1 MARNVLLETS
11 IIVAFERGVLR
22 PADVVQPGDSLAI
35 SAITAAELLVAPE
48 LAPADRAP
56 AKRQKIGDVLAL
68 HDIVDYDLPVA
79 RVHALLMAHARRNG
93 QPRGSLDLAIAA
105 TAVASRRLL
114 ITTDVKAKLSDL
126 PGLDVEV
133 VTGSTSRS

>member
-1 MARNVLLETS
+1 MARSVLLETS
-11 IIVAFERGVLR
+11 VIVAFERGVLR
-22 PADVVQPGDSLAI
+22 PADVLQRGDSLAI
-35 SAITAAELLVAPE
+35 SAITAAELLVAAE

-56 AKRQKIGDVLAL
+56 AKRQKIDGVLAV
-68 HDIVDYDLPVA
+68 HDIVDYDLSVA

-93 QPRGSLDLAIAA
+93 QPRGAYDLAIAA

-114 ITTDVKAKLSDL
+114 ITTDAKAKLSDL

-133 VTGSTSRS
+133 VTSSMS